1 VTYIAIVEPG
11 TNHLLLRLDAERAI
25 IEIVRRR
32 HKTVI
37 DLTEYGLEYKAPQ
50 GMESREAHGRI
61 ASGDDKVTAKIQ
73 AVVVN
78 ERGTEQRNN
87 A

>member
-1 VTYIAIVEPG
+1 MTYIAITEPG

-32 HKTVI
+32 RKTVI

-50 GMESREAHGRI
+50 SAESENCH
-61 ASGDDKVTAKIQ
+61 
-73 AVVVN
+73 
-78 ERGTEQRNN
+78 ERHESK
-87 A
+87 AY